1 MPVDMILK
9 MIREYPSSAS
19 RAEARPLL
27 MATSRMI
34 RMIPPGLLPRGQRR
48 QEKHWEHSQM
58 SSCICW

>member
-1 MPVDMILK
+1 
-9 MIREYPSSAS
+9 
-19 RAEARPLL
+19 

-34 RMIPPGLLPRGQRR
+34 VMIPPGLLPRGQRR